1 MLKASFAVYMLCALM
16 GSANAA
22 TASDELILKFME
34 VSNVRATLDGMRA
47 NADNALKNNMLHSLG
62 YQQLN
67 DKQKKIAEEAGDKAV
82 KIQQENLSYDAIV
95 KLILPLYRRTFT
107 QEELQAAIKFY
118 SSPEGK
124 SINQKMPL
132 LANDSMKL
140 TAEVNQKVIPQYQK
154 IALEAAER
162 IKQSK

>member
-1 MLKASFAVYMLCALM
+1 MLKVFFAICIFAFV
-16 GSANAA
+16 GNANAA
-22 TASDELILKFME
+22 TPSDELILKFMG

-47 NADNALKNNMLHSLG
+47 NADNALKNNMLQSLG
-62 YQQLN
+62 YPQLN
-67 DKQKKIAEEAGDKAV
+67 EKQKKIAEEAGDKAV
-82 KIQQENLSYDAIV
+82 KIQQENLSYEAIV

-107 QEELQAAIKFY
+107 QEELEAAIRFY

-140 TAEVNQKVIPQYQK
+140 TGEVNQRVIPQYQK
-154 IALEAAER
+154 IALEAAEL
-162 IKQSK
+162 IKQAK